1 MKYDS
6 HKGFTLIE
14 LLVVIAIVAVLS
26 VVVIL
31 TLNPAELLRQARD
44 SNRIS
49 DMATIRS
56 ALSLYLADVGTPNLA
71 SSTISA
77 EGYNRCYVTFAT
89 NSACN
94 SIGFNTFTTVAGLPS
109 TSTNSGAATSTAINA
124 SGWLPVNFTLI
135 SSGAPL
141 GNLPLDPTNN
151 GNYFY
156 SYAATSTNLSFK
168 LVAEG
173 MESTKYG
180 VGGANNVVSNDGGTR
195 ASSYE
200 VGTNLNL

>member
-1 MKYDS
+1 MNKES

-56 ALSLYLADVGTPNLA
+56 ALSLYLADVTTPNLA
-71 SSTISA
+71 SSTQ
-77 EGYNRCYVTFAT
+77 GYTRCYAT
-89 NSACN
+89 SNLALTDCSW
-94 SIGFNTFTTVAGLPS
+94 GF
-109 TSTNSGAATSTAINA
+109 TSTLATTIPVNNTSTAIN
-124 SGWLPVNFTLI
+124 SRGWVPVSFDMI

-141 GNLPLDPTNN
+141 GNLPIDPVNSSSSAL
-151 GNYFY
+151 GVCVYG
-156 SYAATSTNLSFK
+156 YAASSTSMSFK
-168 LVAEG
+168 IVAG
-173 MESTKYG
+173 CMESVKYG
-180 VGGANNVVSNDGGTR
+180 VTGTANVVSNDGGTV
-195 ASSYE
+195 AKAYE
-200 VGTNLNL
+200 VGTNMNL